1 MLKIM
6 RKYQRSW
13 VIKVIFGAIIVT
25 FVLFFGYGALSEKE
39 KSVAVVGQYK
49 VSEREY
55 QEAYDKIKENYRRLF
70 QSNLDEKTMKELK
83 IEDQAMD
90 QIVNTYLL
98 LIAADELGVA
108 VSDGEFTD
116 FLNSIDAFKKDGKF
130 NEEQYL
136 AVLRA
141 NRIDPVQF
149 RESTRREILMRKTA
163 SIIQDT
169 GTLSDESDVWA
180 AYVKDK
186 GKVKLSYALFDPSVY
201 RDKVSINEK
210 ELLDLY
216 EKEKSAFRGENT
228 YRLKLLVV
236 DEKGTLKDDVVYMD
250 LLKGKELEAY
260 GKEKGFQVTDLGE
273 MKESDL
279 IRQFK
284 GLKITDLRE
293 MKKKGDISR
302 LLRTAEGKS
311 HIFQLVDMTE
321 GKDLDKTLALAKI
334 KDRLISE
341 KAKTMAK
348 AAAETAIKDKSF
360 VVKGETGFILR
371 SARSIEGLGEIGQD
385 SKGVLSLSQSKTIY
399 DNPVEIA
406 GKYYVFS
413 YKDEQLP
420 DRQGWEKEKGEYAKY
435 FMAKN
440 RMEFF
445 DSFLSDMKKRVKV
458 SDNRKRS

>member
-39 KSVAVVGQYK
+39 KSVAVVGKYK
-49 VSEREY
+49 VSQREY

-70 QSNLDEKTMKELK
+70 QGNLDEKTMKELK

-108 VSDGEFTD
+108 VSDGEYTD
-116 FLNSIDAFKKDGKF
+116 FLNGIDAFKKDGKF

-141 NRIDPVQF
+141 NRIDPEQF
-149 RESTRREILMRKTA
+149 KESTRREILMRKTA
-163 SIIQDT
+163 GIIQDT
-169 GTLSDESDVWA
+169 GTLSGESDVWA
-180 AYVKDK
+180 GYVKDK
-186 GKVKLSYALFDPSVY
+186 GKVNLSYALFDPSAY
-201 RDKVSINEK
+201 RDKVSISEK

-216 EKEKSAFRGENT
+216 EKEKSTFRGENT
-228 YRLKLLVV
+228 YRLKLLIV
-236 DEKGTLKDDVVYMD
+236 DEKSSLKDDVVYMD
-250 LLKGKELEAY
+250 LLKGKDLDAY

-284 GLKITDLRE
+284 GLKIEDLRE
-293 MKKKGDISR
+293 MKKKGEISR
-302 LLRTAEGKS
+302 LVRTVEGKS
-311 HIFQLVDMTE
+311 YIFQLVDVTE

-334 KDRLISE
+334 RDRLTGE
-341 KAKTMAK
+341 KAKTLAK

-360 VVKGETGFILR
+360 VIKGETGFVLR
-371 SARSIEGLGEIGQD
+371 SARNIEGLGEIGQD
-385 SKGVLSLSQSKTIY
+385 SKGVLSLSQSKAVY

-406 GKYYVFS
+406 GKFYVFS

-420 DRQGWEKEKGEYAKY
+420 DKQGWEKEKGEYTKY

-458 SDNRKRS
+458 SDNRKTS